1 MKDRSMFPFRRGN
14 SKKRGKGGGG
24 GGGGGNNGNAPR
36 RHQGNPRRVPGSA
49 GELLP
54 LLQPTTKALAQ
65 VLAGNTRASGQV
77 VHARN
82 ILSQAQRLID
92 ERQVERMAPVH
103 REEFLEQVARLRL
116 TLADAEEDDYQDE
129 VESEVVAKPAHR
141 PLTPERLRELALS
154 LAGPAEPPAALVE
167 PEVEAEPLEVEAE
180 APAAPVMIEEAVERS
195 DIKAGSPRSARLRLR
210 TEG

>member
-1 MKDRSMFPFRRGN
+1 MFPFRRGN

-24 GGGGGNNGNAPR
+24 NGGGGGNNANMPR

-92 ERQVERMAPVH
+92 ERQVDRMAPVH

-129 VESEVVAKPAHR
+129 ADSDPVPKPAHR

-154 LAGPAEPPAALVE
+154 LAGPAEPPVAAAEPESEPETLVE
-167 PEVEAEPLEVEAE
+167 VE
-180 APAAPVMIEEAVERS
+180 APAAPVMIEDAVERS